1 MNRRSFL
8 AASASAV
15 AVGLA
20 GCGSAQSKESWVKV
34 DVVPEDQEIIESLQI
49 VDRPTRFFG
58 YDYTTV
64 IELGTWT
71 EGVLH
76 EFHVVDEGETK
87 HVIDLEEW
95 STDTGRGDLYF
106 FPSPLEYEWTI
117 QFLDRDEVFD
127 QVVIWARRQGVI
139 DDA

>member
-8 AASASAV
+8 AASASTV

-20 GCGSAQSKESWVKV
+20 GCGSAQSQESWVEV
-34 DVVPEDQEIIESLQI
+34 DVLPEDQEIIESLQI
-49 VDRPTRFFG
+49 VDRKTRVFG

-76 EFHVVDEGETK
+76 EIHVVDEGRTK

-95 STDTGRGDLYF
+95 HTDAGRSDLYF
-106 FPSPLEYEWTI
+106 FPSPLEYEWTL
-117 QFLDRDEVFD
+117 QFLDRDEVFE
-127 QVVIWARRQGVI
+127 QVVIWARRQGLV